1 METTAR
7 VIEHEP
13 KGLQVSAPATSPLG
27 SALAFMQAGG
37 NVEQLNHMMDLQDR
51 WEANEARKAFTVAMT
66 GFKAEPVEIFKRK
79 EVAFLDVKYKHAEL
93 SDITDAIGAALAKH
107 SLSYRWNIH
116 QEAGAIK
123 VDCILTHV
131 LGHSETVTMSGA
143 PDASGKKNA
152 IQSIA
157 STTTYLQRY
166 TLLAITGM
174 STKGMDDDGRGG
186 ERDPE
191 IDPVAERLA
200 MDWQSTAES
209 LTTIDDYKAK
219 KAEVIKAYGDV
230 KRVPKHVLAAFNAKF
245 NELKSAAQ

>member
-1 METTAR
+1 MSNAAQ

-13 KGLQVSAPATSPLG
+13 KALQVSAPSNSPMG
-27 SALAFMQAGG
+27 SALAFLQVGG
-37 NVEQLNHMMDLQDR
+37 NIEQLNHMMDLQDR

-79 EVAFLDVKYKHAEL
+79 QVAFLDVKYMHAEL

-116 QEAGAIK
+116 QESGSIK

-131 LGHSETVTMSGA
+131 LGHSETVTMTGA

-174 STKGMDDDGRGG
+174 STKGMDNDGRGD
-186 ERDPE
+186 EQEPT
-191 IDPVAERLA
+191 IDPVAEKKE
-200 MDWQSTAES
+200 MDWKSTAEA
-209 LTTIDDYKAK
+209 LTTLDDYKAK
-219 KAEVIKAYGDV
+219 KAEVIKVYGDV
-230 KRVPKHVLAAFNAKF
+230 KRVPKSVLGAFNAKF
-245 NELKSAAQ
+245 NELKKAAQ

>member
-1 METTAR
+1 MSNVAK
-7 VIEHEP
+7 IE
-13 KGLQVSAPATSPLG
+13 KQALAVSAAPAASPLG

-66 GFKAEPVEIFKRK
+66 GFKAEPVEILKRK

-107 SLSYRWNIH
+107 SLSYRWNVH
-116 QEAGAIK
+116 QEGGAIK

-143 PDASGKKNA
+143 PDSSGKKNA
-152 IQSIA
+152 IQQIA

-174 STKGMDDDGRGG
+174 STKGMDDDGKTS
-186 ERDPE
+186 EPAPDVITEAQE
-191 IDPVAERLA
+191 IQINEMLEATGSD
-200 MDWQSTAES
+200 
-209 LTTIDDYKAK
+209 KAK
-219 KAEVIKAYGDV
+219 FLKWLKIDKISAI
-230 KRVPKHVLAAFNAKF
+230 PAKSF
-245 NELKSAAQ
+245 DNVMATLKQKEHAK